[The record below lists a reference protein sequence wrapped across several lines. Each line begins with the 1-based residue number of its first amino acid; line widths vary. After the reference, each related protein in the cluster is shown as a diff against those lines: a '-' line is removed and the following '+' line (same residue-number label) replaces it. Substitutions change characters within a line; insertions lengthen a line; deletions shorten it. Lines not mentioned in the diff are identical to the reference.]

1 MGTRSIGRWFGVV
14 AQLSSM
20 AYASCALVSYVI
32 LIGDLLVGDGTGLF
46 SQWAAHSVL
55 DGSGIEARAIACF
68 GVSICVLYP
77 LCCSRSLDSL
87 KWTSWISLAATLL
100 CLLVLLNEAAYM
112 PESSFQGDEKKRTRS
127 HIDWIEYTHG
137 LWQALPVI
145 NVAFAAHE
153 NAPRYYEELGGRTSK
168 RFIAII
174 VSHLQSNYDLSD
186 S

>member
-1 MGTRSIGRWFGVV
+1 MGERSVGRWFGVL

-46 SQWAAHSVL
+46 SQWAPHSVL
-55 DGSGIEARAIACF
+55 GGSGVEARAIVCF
-68 GVSICVLYP
+68 GISIFVLYP

-100 CLLVLLNEAAYM
+100 CLLMLLNEAAYM
-112 PESSFQGDEKKRTRS
+112 PAGSFQGDEKMTRS
-127 HIDWIEYTHG
+127 HIDWVEYTHG
-137 LWQALPVI
+137 LFQALPVI

-153 NAPRYYEELGGRTSK
+153 NAPRYYEELGDRTSK

-174 VSHLQSNYDLSD
+174 VSHLQSNSDLPD